1 MNGEDQV
8 QDDINEQEQRREF
21 ERERMRDRMLKKGM
35 SGIAGK
41 ALGASGAARLA
52 GKEGLNKLNK
62 ALGKGA
68 KKIKAQEHS
77 MSGWIA
83 ALILAVIKD
92 LLDIGTIEL
101 ASWLDWIVDIAIGVA
116 MFYLFGKSIK
126 LTRKLITSGGAMIAE
141 IIPGLGFL
149 PIWTLAVV
157 YMYLKSE
164 QNKE

>member
-1 MNGEDQV
+1 
-8 QDDINEQEQRREF
+8 
-21 ERERMRDRMLKKGM
+21 
-35 SGIAGK
+35 
-41 ALGASGAARLA
+41 
-52 GKEGLNKLNK
+52 NKLNK